1 MMCVCLPVWKAWS
14 WPILVLLWML
24 WFMAFKCPEWE
35 PQLCHKENNWIG
47 NVLLLAA
54 EPMVLVGVGGCSH
67 FLSVSCSAMLLWICE
82 GFPNEALEIVT
93 HFAIK
98 TYVNPLDVEP
108 WHLVKQGSWRAGPS
122 TQAGRNINALQH
134 LCLTLRHAGA
144 WSLGAEGGLHIWG
157 KQRGEN
163 SCCAVREE
171 FHTLPTVYFN
181 PQPGSMEGVMA
192 AMQLHFIMP
201 LRLITWPVVFVTNI
215 CCKPSLHISA
225 KLAQKSTYT
234 WQYLQSEISR
244 QSQKRCGKHRCLMF
258 PGPQALYSA
267 LWLSSVNHE
276 VSFLWWIFMD
286 LSSLERFNVM
296 SNSVHWMI
304 RGSLAK
310 MVGDPLIK
318 ICHSAQAY
326 KARRVILP

>member
-144 WSLGAEGGLHIWG
+144 WSLA
-157 KQRGEN
+157 
-163 SCCAVREE
+163 
-171 FHTLPTVYFN
+171 
-181 PQPGSMEGVMA
+181 
-192 AMQLHFIMP
+192 
-201 LRLITWPVVFVTNI
+201 LRVVFTCEASSGERIHVVLFVKSSI
-215 CCKPSLHISA
+215 LSLRFT
-225 KLAQKSTYT
+225 STH
-234 WQYLQSEISR
+234 
-244 QSQKRCGKHRCLMF
+244 SQAAWKGW
-258 PGPQALYSA
+258 
-267 LWLSSVNHE
+267 WLLCSYI
-276 VSFLWWIFMD
+276 L
-286 LSSLERFNVM
+286 LC
-296 SNSVHWMI
+296 HW
-304 RGSLAK
+304 G
-310 MVGDPLIK
+310 
-318 ICHSAQAY
+318 
-326 KARRVILP
+326 